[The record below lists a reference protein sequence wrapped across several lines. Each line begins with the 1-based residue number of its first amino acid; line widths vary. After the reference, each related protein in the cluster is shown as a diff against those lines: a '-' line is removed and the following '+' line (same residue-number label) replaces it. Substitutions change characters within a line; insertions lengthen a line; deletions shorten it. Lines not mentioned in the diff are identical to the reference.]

1 MRKLPKPTDL
11 PEKVFEKCISN
22 VADPDLKRRLLTC
35 KQEVI
40 SDSQAFELH
49 AMNTTLHLITEKS
62 IVGDNVDKKEMEKVY
77 TSRMVPKKSPGRDYY
92 DKLMTLPKNGICPL
106 CGHRV
111 VQTLDHHLPK
121 AHHPSL
127 VVTPINLIPACSDCN
142 KSKLNSRPASPDEEP
157 LHPYF
162 DDIEDD
168 RWLYADV
175 IHGNP
180 VSLRYYVDTPRHWDS
195 TKAARVRNHFD
206 SLKLSRLYSIQ
217 AATELADIKHHLSKL
232 YHSAGLDAVRNQLL
246 DSAESC
252 EQQYIN
258 YWKTAMYH
266 ALAQDPWYHNTG
278 VIQ

>member
-11 PEKVFEKCISN
+11 PEVVFEKCISN
-22 VADPDLKRRLLTC
+22 VADPELKRRLLTC

-40 SDSQAFELH
+40 SDSQVFEQH
-49 AMNTTLHLITEKS
+49 ATNTTLHLIAEKTT
-62 IVGDNVDKKEMEKVY
+62 VGDNVGKKELEKVY
-77 TSRMVPKKSPGRDYY
+77 TFRMVPKKSPGRIYY

-106 CGHRV
+106 CGQRV

-127 VVTPINLIPACSDCN
+127 VVTPLNLVPSCSDCN
-142 KSKLNSRPASPDEEP
+142 KGKRNSRPASPEEEP

-162 DDIEDD
+162 DDIENEQ
-168 RWLYADV
+168 WLYADV

-180 VSLRYYVDTPRHWDS
+180 VSIRYYVDTPSHWDS
-195 TKAARVRNHFD
+195 IKSARVQNHFD

-232 YHSAGLDAVRNQLL
+232 YHSAGPDAVRIQLL
-246 DSAESC
+246 DSAKSC
-252 EQQYIN
+252 EQQYLN
-258 YWKTAMYH
+258 YWKTAMYY
-266 ALAQDPWYHNTG
+266 ALAEDTWYHNSG